1 MEEPEKKKET
11 KEENQ
16 RLPIVAN
23 GRGLA
28 LRNVDDFWR
37 FACMVRDSGL
47 APANFKKPEQIV
59 IAIQSGAEYGI
70 PPMKSLNCITVINGA
85 ARLWG
90 DMPLALVRQ
99 SKLMEYIEERI
110 DGEGDDREAV
120 CISKRKDSP
129 NPVET
134 RFSVDDATQ
143 AGLWNKSGPWKQY
156 PERMLKYRARAF
168 NLRDNFP
175 DALAGIAIEEEFM
188 GLPEPAYE
196 NETPK
201 REDRRPVESTE
212 VDSTAKQQLLETTRR
227 FIELLGFEPEDVVHA
242 FCQLASY
249 VLGGGPEDYVKELD
263 DGMCCIDIK
272 KVSPSAIARI
282 DIELAGGVP
291 APVLEAI
298 PKPAEDTKQLEDDFD
313 EKMAVRKYK
322 CLTCERH
329 FDNPRGKKKNLCP
342 KCMSDN
348 IEKLEA

>member
-1 MEEPEKKKET
+1 MAETEKPKET
-11 KEENQ
+11 KEENKH
-16 RLPIVAN
+16 LPILAN

-28 LRNVDDFWR
+28 LRNMDDMWR
-37 FACMVRDSGL
+37 FACAVRDSGL
-47 APANFKKPEQIV
+47 APANFKRPEQIV

-134 RFSVDDATQ
+134 RFSVDDAIQ
-143 AGLWNKSGPWKQY
+143 AGLWNKVGPWKQY

-175 DALAGIAIEEEFM
+175 DALAGIAIEEEYI

-201 REDRRPVESTE
+201 REDRKPVENIA
-212 VDSTAKQQLLETTRR
+212 DSYDLMVALRDCANR
-227 FIELLGFEPEDVVHA
+227 FIEMLKFTPDDIVQAFAQFAGFVAGGGFEDYIKEDGSLREDA
-242 FCQLASY
+242 FDM
-249 VLGGGPEDYVKELD
+249 EHIVKLNAELD
-263 DGMCCIDIK
+263 KGI
-272 KVSPSAIARI
+272 P
-282 DIELAGGVP
+282 E
-291 APVLEAI
+291 PVLEAI
-298 PKPAEDTKQLEDDFD
+298 PLPAVDVEQLEDDFE
-313 EKMAVRKYK
+313 EKMKERKYK
-322 CLTCERH
+322 CQCGH
-329 FDNPRGKKKNLCP
+329 CFDNPRGKKKDLCP
-342 KCMSDN
+342 KCMSDK
-348 IEKLEA
+348 IEKVAA